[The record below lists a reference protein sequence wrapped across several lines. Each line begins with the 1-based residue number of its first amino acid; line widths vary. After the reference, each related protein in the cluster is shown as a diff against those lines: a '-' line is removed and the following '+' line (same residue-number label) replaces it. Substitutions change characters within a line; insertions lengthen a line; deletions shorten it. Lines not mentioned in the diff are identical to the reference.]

1 MKMENKNV
9 NEMDII
15 ELTREVGKKLQK
27 EDIYLKFQL
36 AKQAADEDTE
46 LQKMINEF
54 GLKREEISEETS
66 KNENEQDSERIQ
78 KLNREMRKVYAK
90 IMTNERMI
98 NYNDTKDEFDILMK
112 RITTIIQESS
122 EGEDPETADYIPCTG
137 NCSACGGCG

>member
-1 MKMENKNV
+1 MENKNV

-15 ELTREVGKKLQK
+15 ELTRELGKKLQK
-27 EDIYLKFQL
+27 EDIYLKYQI
-36 AKQAADEDTE
+36 AKQKADEDEE

-54 GLKREEISEETS
+54 GLKREEISEATS
-66 KNENEQDSERIQ
+66 KSESEQDPERIQ

-98 NYNDTKDEFDILMK
+98 NYNDTKDEFDVLMK

-122 EGEDPETADYIPCTG
+122 EGEDPED
-137 NCSACGGCG
+137 S

>member
-1 MKMENKNV
+1 
-9 NEMDII
+9 MDII
-15 ELTREVGKKLQK
+15 ELTRELGKKLQK
-27 EDIYLKFQL
+27 EDIYLKYQI
-36 AKQAADEDTE
+36 AKQKADEDEE

-54 GLKREEISEETS
+54 GLKREEISEATS
-66 KNENEQDSERIQ
+66 KSESEQDPERIQ

-98 NYNDTKDEFDILMK
+98 NYNDTKDEFDVLMK

-137 NCSACGGCG
+137 SCATCGGCG

>member
-1 MKMENKNV
+1 MENKNV

-27 EDIYLKFQL
+27 EDIYLKYQL
-36 AKQAADEDTE
+36 AKQAADEDEE

-54 GLKREEISEETS
+54 GLKREEISEATS
-66 KNENEQDSERIQ
+66 KSESEQDPERIQ

-98 NYNDTKDEFDILMK
+98 KYNDTKDEFDILMK

-137 NCSACGGCG
+137 SCATCGGCG

>member
-1 MKMENKNV
+1 MENKNV

-15 ELTREVGKKLQK
+15 ELVREVGKKLQR
-27 EDIYLKFQL
+27 EDIYLKLQI
-36 AKQAADEDTE
+36 AKQAADEDEE

-54 GLKREEISEETS
+54 GLKREEISEATS
-66 KNENEQDSERIQ
+66 KSESEQDSERIQ

-98 NYNDTKDEFDILMK
+98 NYNDAKDEFDVLMK

-122 EGEDPETADYIPCTG
+122 EGGDPKTADYVPCTG
-137 NCSACGGCG
+137 NCASCGGC

>member
-1 MKMENKNV
+1 MENKNV

-15 ELTREVGKKLQK
+15 ELTRELGKKLQK
-27 EDIYLKFQL
+27 EDIYLKYQL
-36 AKQAADEDTE
+36 AKQAADEDEE

-54 GLKREEISEETS
+54 GLKREEISEATS
-66 KNENEQDSERIQ
+66 KSESEQDPERIQ
-78 KLNREMRKVYAK
+78 KLNREMSKVYAK

-98 NYNDTKDEFDILMK
+98 NYNDTKDEFDVLMK

>member
-1 MKMENKNV
+1 MENKNV

-15 ELTREVGKKLQK
+15 ELTRELGKKLQK
-27 EDIYLKFQL
+27 EDIYLKYQI
-36 AKQAADEDTE
+36 AKQKADEDEE

-54 GLKREEISEETS
+54 GLKREEISEATS
-66 KNENEQDSERIQ
+66 KSESEQDPERIQ

-98 NYNDTKDEFDILMK
+98 NYNDTKDEFDVLMK

-122 EGEDPETADYIPCTG
+122 EGEDPETADYTPCTG
-137 NCSACGGCG
+137 SCATCGGCG

>member
-1 MKMENKNV
+1 MENKNV

-15 ELTREVGKKLQK
+15 ELTRELGKKLQK

-98 NYNDTKDEFDILMK
+98 NYNDTKDEFDVLMK

-122 EGEDPETADYIPCTG
+122 EGENPETADYIPCTG
-137 NCSACGGCG
+137 SCATCGGCG

>member
-1 MKMENKNV
+1 MENKNV

-15 ELTREVGKKLQK
+15 ELTRELGKKLQK

-98 NYNDTKDEFDILMK
+98 NYNDTKDEFDVLMK

-122 EGEDPETADYIPCTG
+122 EGGDPETADYVPCTG
-137 NCSACGGCG
+137 NCASCGGC

>member
-1 MKMENKNV
+1 MENKNV

-15 ELTREVGKKLQK
+15 ELTRELGKKLQK
-27 EDIYLKFQL
+27 EDIYLKYQI
-36 AKQAADEDTE
+36 AKQKADEDEE

-54 GLKREEISEETS
+54 GLKREEISEATS
-66 KNENEQDSERIQ
+66 KSESEQDPERIQ

-98 NYNDTKDEFDILMK
+98 NYNDTKDEFDVLMK

-137 NCSACGGCG
+137 SCATCGGCG

>member
-1 MKMENKNV
+1 MENKNV

-15 ELTREVGKKLQK
+15 ELTRELGKKLQK

-36 AKQAADEDTE
+36 AKQAADEDAE

-137 NCSACGGCG
+137 SCATCGGCG

>member
-1 MKMENKNV
+1 MENKNV

-15 ELTREVGKKLQK
+15 ELTRELGKKLQK
-27 EDIYLKFQL
+27 EDIYLKYQL
-36 AKQAADEDTE
+36 AKQAADEDEE

-54 GLKREEISEETS
+54 GLKREEISEATS
-66 KNENEQDSERIQ
+66 KSESEQDPERIQ

-98 NYNDTKDEFDILMK
+98 NYNDTKDEFDVLMK

-137 NCSACGGCG
+137 SCATCGGCG

>member
-98 NYNDTKDEFDILMK
+98 NYNDTKDEFDVLMK

-122 EGEDPETADYIPCTG
+122 EGENPETADYIPCTG
-137 NCSACGGCG
+137 SCATCGGCG

>member
-1 MKMENKNV
+1 MENKNV

-15 ELTREVGKKLQK
+15 ELTRELGKKLQK

-36 AKQAADEDTE
+36 AKQAADEDAE

-78 KLNREMRKVYAK
+78 KLNREKRKVYAK

-98 NYNDTKDEFDILMK
+98 NYNDTKDEFDVLMK

-122 EGEDPETADYIPCTG
+122 EGENPETAEYIPCTG
-137 NCSACGGCG
+137 SCATCGGCG

>member
-1 MKMENKNV
+1 MENKNV

-15 ELTREVGKKLQK
+15 ELTRELGKKLQK
-27 EDIYLKFQL
+27 EDIYLKYQL
-36 AKQAADEDTE
+36 AKQAADEDEE

-54 GLKREEISEETS
+54 GLKREEISEATS
-66 KNENEQDSERIQ
+66 KSESEQDPERIQ

-98 NYNDTKDEFDILMK
+98 NYNDTKDEFDVLMK

>member
-1 MKMENKNV
+1 MENKNV

-15 ELTREVGKKLQK
+15 ELTRELGKKLQK
-27 EDIYLKFQL
+27 EDIYLKYQL
-36 AKQAADEDTE
+36 AKQAADEDEE

-54 GLKREEISEETS
+54 GLKREEISEATS
-66 KNENEQDSERIQ
+66 KNESEQDPERIQ

-98 NYNDTKDEFDILMK
+98 KYNDTKDEFDILMK

>member
-1 MKMENKNV
+1 MENKNV

-15 ELTREVGKKLQK
+15 ELTRELGKKLQK

-36 AKQAADEDTE
+36 AKQAADEDEE

-54 GLKREEISEETS
+54 GLKREEISEATS
-66 KNENEQDSERIQ
+66 KSESEQDPERIQ

-98 NYNDTKDEFDILMK
+98 NYNDTKDEFDNLMK

-122 EGEDPETADYIPCTG
+122 EGGDPETADYVACTG
-137 NCSACGGCG
+137 SCATCGGCG

>member
-1 MKMENKNV
+1 MENKNV

-15 ELTREVGKKLQK
+15 ELTRELGKKLQK
-27 EDIYLKFQL
+27 EDIYLKYQI
-36 AKQAADEDTE
+36 AKQKADEDEE

-54 GLKREEISEETS
+54 GLKREEISEATS
-66 KNENEQDSERIQ
+66 KSESEQDPERIQ

-98 NYNDTKDEFDILMK
+98 NYNDTKDEFDVLMK

-137 NCSACGGCG
+137 SCATCGGCS

>member
-1 MKMENKNV
+1 MENKNV

-15 ELTREVGKKLQK
+15 ELTRELGKKLQK
-27 EDIYLKFQL
+27 EDIYLKYQL
-36 AKQAADEDTE
+36 AKQAADEDEE
-46 LQKMINEF
+46 LQKMITEY
-54 GLKREEISEETS
+54 GLKREEISEATS
-66 KNENEQDSERIQ
+66 KSESEQDPERIQ

-98 NYNDTKDEFDILMK
+98 NYNDTKDEFDVLMK

>member
-1 MKMENKNV
+1 MENKNI

-36 AKQAADEDTE
+36 AKQAADEDAE

-66 KNENEQDSERIQ
+66 KNESEQDSEKIQ

-122 EGEDPETADYIPCTG
+122 EGENPETADYIPCAG

>member
-1 MKMENKNV
+1 MENKNV

-15 ELTREVGKKLQK
+15 ELTRELGKKQKK
-27 EDIYLKFQL
+27 EDIYLKYQL
-36 AKQAADEDTE
+36 AKQAADEDEE

-54 GLKREEISEETS
+54 GLKREEISEATS
-66 KNENEQDSERIQ
+66 KSESEQDPERIQ

-98 NYNDTKDEFDILMK
+98 NYNDTKDEFDVLMK

>member
-1 MKMENKNV
+1 MENKNV

-15 ELTREVGKKLQK
+15 ELTRELGKKLQK
-27 EDIYLKFQL
+27 EDIYLKYQI
-36 AKQAADEDTE
+36 AKQKADEDEE

-54 GLKREEISEETS
+54 GLKREEISEATS
-66 KNENEQDSERIQ
+66 KSESEQDPERIQ

-98 NYNDTKDEFDILMK
+98 NYNDTKDEFDVLMK

-137 NCSACGGCG
+137 SCATCGGCC

>member
-1 MKMENKNV
+1 MENKNV

-15 ELTREVGKKLQK
+15 ELTRELGKKLQK

-36 AKQAADEDTE
+36 AKQAADEDAE

-98 NYNDTKDEFDILMK
+98 NYNDTKDEFDVLMK

-122 EGEDPETADYIPCTG
+122 EGENPETADYIPCTG
-137 NCSACGGCG
+137 SCATCGGCG